1 MSEMK
6 IYNFA
11 VADIGDFDLDQDRS
25 IDSSIAFALQAE
37 GLDCVVCGHDYS
49 QSAFEVHTRHDREE
63 VKNALERQEI
73 FLDE

>member
-37 GLDCVVCGHDYS
+37 GLDCVVCGHDYRS
-49 QSAFEVHTRHDREE
+49 RSPRMQPKHLALTR
-63 VKNALERQEI
+63 
-73 FLDE
+73 